1 MNALAELQEV
11 VRRVEERV
19 GPAVVGV
26 GRAGSGLVV
35 AEGSVLTNAH
45 NLRHDQIAV
54 TLADGRRIDGV
65 VAGIDVDRD
74 LAVVSAQTGGAP
86 PLEWAQELPGLGA
99 AVFGVANP
107 GGAGLRVA
115 FGLVSAADRSFRGP
129 RGRLIA
135 PAIEHDAALPPG
147 SSGSPLVNA
156 DGQLV
161 GINTLRLE
169 GGLIGA
175 IGADA
180 ALRDRVEA
188 LARGESARRVTL
200 GLALAPAYAARRMRR
215 AVGLAERDGLL
226 VQRVEEGSPA
236 GRAGLERGDLLVAAG
251 GRPLASLDDLF
262 AELDTAESMLE
273 LTAVRV
279 DDERQ
284 VTVELAAPGS

>member
-1 MNALAELQEV
+1 MKVLTELQEAV
-11 VRRVEERV
+11 QRVAERV

-35 AEGSVLTNAH
+35 AEESVLTNAH
-45 NLRHDQIAV
+45 NLRGEQVTV
-54 TLADGRRIDGV
+54 TLGDGRRIEAAVLGV
-65 VAGIDVDRD
+65 DADRD
-74 LAVVSAQTGGAP
+74 LAVVKADTAGAS
-86 PLEWAQELPGLGA
+86 PLEWAGELPGLGA

-107 GGAGLRVA
+107 GGAGLRVG

-135 PAIEHDAALPPG
+135 PAIEHDAALPRG

-161 GINTLRLE
+161 GVNTLRLE
-169 GGLIGA
+169 GGLIAA

-180 ALRDRVEA
+180 ALRERVEA
-188 LARGESARRVTL
+188 LARGESAQRARL
-200 GLALAPAYAARRMRR
+200 GLALAPAHAARRMRR
-215 AVGLAERDGLL
+215 AVGLDERDGLL
-226 VQRVEEGSPA
+226 VQRVAEGSPA
-236 GRAGLERGDLLVAAG
+236 ERAGLERGDLLVAAG
-251 GRPLASLDDLF
+251 PRSLVSFDDLF
-262 AELDTAESMLE
+262 EVIDAAGSTLE

-284 VTVELAAPGS
+284 VTVELGSGT

>member
-1 MNALAELQEV
+1 MSALTELQEAV
-11 VRRVEERV
+11 QRVEERV

-26 GRAGSGLVV
+26 GRAGSGLVL
-35 AEGSVLTNAH
+35 AQGSVLTNAH
-45 NLRHDQIAV
+45 NLRHEQTTV
-54 TLADGRRIDGV
+54 TLADGRRVEGV
-65 VAGIDVDRD
+65 VAGVDVDRD
-74 LAVVSAQTGGAP
+74 LAVVKADTGEAP
-86 PLEWAQELPGLGA
+86 PLEWANDLPRVGA

-107 GGAGLRVA
+107 GGAGPRIG
-115 FGLVSAADRSFRGP
+115 FGLVSAAGRSFRGP

-135 PAIEHDAALPPG
+135 PAIEHDVALPPG
-147 SSGSPLVNA
+147 SSGGPLVNA

-188 LARGESARRVTL
+188 LARGESERRVTL
-200 GLALAPAYAARRMRR
+200 GLALAPPYAARRMRR

-236 GRAGLERGDLLVAAG
+236 ERAGLERGDLLVAAG
-251 GRPLASLDDLF
+251 GRSLTSLDDLF
-262 AELDTAESMLE
+262 AELDAAGSKLE
-273 LTAVRV
+273 VTAVRV

-284 VTVELAAPGS
+284 VTVELGSG

>member
-1 MNALAELQEV
+1 MSVLTELQEV

-26 GRAGSGLVV
+26 GRAGSGLVLGK
-35 AEGSVLTNAH
+35 GSVLTNAH
-45 NLRHDQIAV
+45 NLRDDKITV
-54 TLADGRRIDGV
+54 TLADGRPIEGV
-65 VAGIDVDRD
+65 VAGVDVDRD
-74 LAVVSAQTGGAP
+74 LAVVKAETGGAL
-86 PLEWAQELPGLGA
+86 PLEWAEELPGLGA

-107 GGAGLRVA
+107 GGAGLRVG
-115 FGLVSAADRSFRGP
+115 FGLVSVADSSFRGP

-147 SSGSPLVNA
+147 SSGSPLVNE

-161 GINTLRLE
+161 GINTLRLD
-169 GGLIGA
+169 GALIGA

-188 LARGESARRVTL
+188 LARGESERRVRL

-226 VQRVEEGSPA
+226 VRRVEEGSPA
-236 GRAGLERGDLLVAAG
+236 ERAGIERGDLLVAAS

-262 AELDTAESMLE
+262 AELDTAESTLE

-279 DDERQ
+279 DDERH
-284 VTVELAAPGS
+284 VTVELSKV